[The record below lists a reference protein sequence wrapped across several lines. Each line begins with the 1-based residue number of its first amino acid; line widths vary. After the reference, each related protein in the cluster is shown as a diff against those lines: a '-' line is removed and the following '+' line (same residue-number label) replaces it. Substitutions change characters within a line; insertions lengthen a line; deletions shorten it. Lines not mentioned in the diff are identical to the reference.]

1 MRRASQI
8 LQLLGKCRTQ
18 FPPRDCLA
26 ELGAI
31 SGWLPQQQQ
40 WYRTLEPITS
50 TDSSSSSNN
59 GHVQPSHSFTSS
71 HAAQAFAL
79 PSFGPVDPFQ
89 LVKEEIDSVSE
100 RLRRSIFTGIPT
112 LRSAAQYFFKVG
124 AEGKRFRP
132 TMLLLMASSLSSV
145 MPSPDYLTVDD
156 RPPNVHPE
164 EERRRQQ
171 RIAEITEMIH
181 VASLLH
187 DDVIDNAEMRRGLK
201 ALNSVF
207 GNKIAILAGDFLLA
221 RASVSLAALRD
232 SEVIQLLSQVIEDL
246 VTGEI
251 LQMTST
257 EEDLLS
263 LDHYV
268 RKTFHKTASL
278 MANSCKAIAIL
289 GGQNREV
296 AQSAWEY
303 GRHVGLA
310 FQFVD
315 DVLDFT
321 GSTMQL
327 GKPALNDLKSG
338 LATAPVLYAAEEHP
352 ELHALILRRFKCEG
366 DVERATE
373 LVFNSRGIQRAR
385 DLAAQHA
392 ELAVQA
398 VQSLPACSNEHALMC
413 RQALTEITARVLA
426 RKK

>member
-1 MRRASQI
+1 MRRAPQC
-8 LQLLGKCRTQ
+8 LRLLGECTRRSLL
-18 FPPRDCLA
+18 RDSTA
-26 ELGAI
+26 ELRVVAASAQHQQLIGA
-31 SGWLPQQQQ
+31 
-40 WYRTLEPITS
+40 LEHRS
-50 TDSSSSSNN
+50 SAADHSSSSSR
-59 GHVQPSHSFTSS
+59 PFTGG
-71 HAAQAFAL
+71 HAAHAFVL

-145 MPSPDYLTVDD
+145 MPSADYLTVDD
-156 RPPNVHPE
+156 RPPNVHPA

-289 GGQNREV
+289 GGQDREV
-296 AQSAWEY
+296 AQLAWEY

-327 GKPALNDLKSG
+327 GKPTLNDLRSG

-352 ELHALILRRFKCEG
+352 ELNTLILRRFKSEG
-366 DVERATE
+366 DVERAQE

-392 ELAVQA
+392 QLAAQA
-398 VQSLPACSNEHALMC
+398 VQSLPTCSNDHAIMC
-413 RQALTEITARVLA
+413 RQALTDITAKVLA